1 MAVDTQALRNAGMS
15 DADIAALASFDP
27 SKLNLGAIDILG
39 RNAPATTNPFQ
50 TFTAPL
56 SNKGNPTSKLAGNQF
71 AVYENQPIRLVD
83 HRTNQ
88 VVFEGTG
95 YDAARKASELG
106 QNLTDTLGRKANY
119 SIQTADPSGAYSTV
133 AYEKRNKSTLGKIGS
148 VAGTVLPIAMIPLT
162 MGASAPLAIGSAA
175 GKIALAAGVGGLSSG
190 LRGENILKGA
200 AMGGL
205 GAAGGSILGP
215 ALQGTAG
222 IGANAAQAIGT
233 GLGTTV
239 GGLATGQ
246 NFKNALMGGAAA
258 GGLSFL
264 GGEIFKPEATG
275 IPSEVGIKNPG
286 DLAYGTTQAATR
298 GLEQTLA
305 DISRSTASQLASAGI
320 TPTFTPSVSSPSV
333 TAPPVSSPINVTGTR
348 LTAPVTNA
356 FSANIANNLLD
367 RARYSG
373 DGPTPQDKTIEVE
386 AKRLAEAQQPGFAV
400 NIPSDTGDFLT
411 DIEVKALRDAAALK
425 EGQSVVPTF
434 AVDTGT
440 KPVIDGKEIE
450 VTAKKT
456 PDETVPYVDPLTLST
471 NVTETLKDVSR
482 GPEKTKTDLD
492 KIIDYMRLA
501 GLGVGL
507 LGNIGGGGG
516 RGSAGRYS
524 SKNALNPIFSAKLPT
539 AGAEGSFTV
548 GGLGGTAADRTL
560 AARPVTDWYRYGMGP
575 AMDIPAGTD
584 LSGATSPYAGY
595 GTGTLGEET
604 FRAVSGIPEKPVGM
618 SHGGDMGY
626 SRGSSRESFLVEG
639 PGDGRSDDIP
649 AMLSDGEYVVDAE
662 SLALLGN
669 GSPKDGA
676 KKMDEFRINLRKHK
690 GKNLAMGKF
699 SAKAKRLEA
708 YMSGG
713 RI

>member
-1 MAVDTQALRNAGMS
+1 MPFGDTPGAAAGRGREDFMMPQGALITSA
-15 DADIAALASFDP
+15 
-27 SKLNLGAIDILG
+27 
-39 RNAPATTNPFQ
+39 
-50 TFTAPL
+50 L
-56 SNKGNPTSKLAGNQF
+56 SNKGNPTGFGQDNTFRVLDQQA
-71 AVYENQPIRLVD
+71 IRLVD
-83 HRTNQ
+83 NKGNLLFSG
-88 VVFEGTG
+88 VGPE
-95 YDAARKASELG
+95 AAKQAVTMGQGISNEKGNKAG
-106 QNLTDTLGRKANY
+106 W
-119 SIQTADPSGAYSTV
+119 SIQTGDQYVNTDGTVGTRWSDVAREKKNTSPVGTILDIGLPILANALLPGSGFLGQA
-133 AYEKRNKSTLGKIGS
+133 LGKVG
-148 VAGTVLPIAMIPLT
+148 AT
-162 MGASAPLAIGSAA
+162 MAASALGSAA
-175 GKIALAAGVGGLSSG
+175 SGTLQGKSIGDIAKSAGLSAATAG
-190 LRGENILKGA
+190 ILKGTPI
-200 AMGGL
+200 GGYL
-205 GAAGGSILGP
+205 DKAVSAVPVVGDVAKGLSKVVGSIPAIGGSTTG
-215 ALQGTAG
+215 ALT
-222 IGANAAQAIGT
+222 NALADDIVVSALRPVT
-233 GLGTTV
+233 SSLV
-239 GGLATGQ
+239 GGALSTSLA
-246 NFKNALMGGAAA
+246 NSIANKY
-258 GGLSFL
+258 
-264 GGEIFKPEATG
+264 P
-275 IPSEVGIKNPG
+275 
-286 DLAYGTTQAATR
+286 AYQPTTQSS
-298 GLEQTLA
+298 LMQ
-305 DISRSTASQLASAGI
+305 S
-320 TPTFTPSVSSPSV
+320 PTE
-333 TAPPVSSPINVTGTR
+333 APYIDPLSDLTVTGTR
-348 LTAPVTNA
+348 LPNV
-356 FSANIANNLLD
+356 S
-367 RARYSG
+367 S
-373 DGPTPQDKTIEVE
+373 
-386 AKRLAEAQQPGFAV
+386 FAV
-400 NIPSDTGDFLT
+400 NPLTQNLIDQYAAKPTTQPAEQRTDNTDASEDIVLTGGRNPNLPFVAPTTKLFNNAQYSGGENVRDTQTADQEEQFKDGEEIIVT
-411 DIEVKALRDAAALK
+411 GRDKLPITFPFGSLDK
-425 EGQSVVPTF
+425 SIKDF
-434 AVDTGT
+434 AVDKYGKFEPTDQVIEKDPVTGEDEIIVTGRNNNFLLPGVAGALATAT
-440 KPVIDGKEIE
+440 KPEFTQD
-450 VTAKKT
+450 
-456 PDETVPYVDPLTLST
+456 LT
-471 NVTETLKDVSR
+471 EAPK
-482 GPEKTKTDLD
+482 KTDLD

-575 AMDIPAGTD
+575 AMDIRAGTD

-595 GTGTLGEET
+595 GPGTLGEET